1 MSDRRNFLRTLGLGT
16 LVATVAPI
24 AAQAEAAQA
33 EVKEQPKEEP
43 KQQYYHFEKPI
54 SEYDRETLMRMMEYV
69 NRTTK

>member
-16 LVATVAPI
+16 LAATVAPI
-24 AAQAEAAQA
+24 AVKA
-33 EVKEQPKEEP
+33 EVKEQPKAES
-43 KQQYYHFEKPI
+43 KQDYYHFEKPI

>member
-16 LVATVAPI
+16 LAATVAPM
-24 AAQAEAAQA
+24 AAQAEI
-33 EVKEQPKEEP
+33 KEQPKTEP
-43 KQQYYHFEKPI
+43 KQDYYHFEKPI